1 VPEGGSALEEGLVL
15 RIDAKAVL
23 VAVAGREIA
32 ATLRGRLFE
41 QLESHRKNPV
51 AVGDR
56 VRVLVDEEQASIKE
70 VLPRRTARSRL
81 TSGEERKEQVLVANV
96 DQLCLVASLRQPE
109 PHPPLLDRILA
120 AAHHNGLAPLV
131 VLNKTDLDSG
141 EGLEALRAVYAQAGY
156 PV

>member
-1 VPEGGSALEEGLVL
+1 MPEGGSALEEGLVL

-56 VRVLVDEEQASIKE
+56 VRVLVDEEQASIEE
-70 VLPRRTARSRL
+70 VLPRRTALSRL
-81 TSGEERKEQVLVANV
+81 TSGEERKEQVLRSEERRV
-96 DQLCLVASLRQPE
+96 
-109 PHPPLLDRILA
+109 
-120 AAHHNGLAPLV
+120 
-131 VLNKTDLDSG
+131 G
-141 EGLEALRAVYAQAGY
+141 EECRARWSVYH
-156 PV
+156 